1 MKYTVFACAA
11 AALLA
16 PWSAHAL
23 FKVVGPDGRV
33 TYTDRAPAPDA
44 GRVQTV
50 NRDTGRSSSV
60 ELPFALREVASR
72 FPVTLF
78 TAVNCGEPCVLARS
92 HLARRGVPYA
102 ERSATSEEEREAWQ
116 RIVGGT
122 ETPTLKVGSQSLRGF
137 VPAAWDDTLD
147 VAGYPRSS
155 LLPASY
161 QAPAPVPLLPPRAAA
176 PAPAPRPQPAAPA
189 TDTGSNPS
197 AIRF

>member
-1 MKYTVFACAA
+1 MKLTVLACAT

-33 TYTDRAPAPDA
+33 TYTDRAPAPEA

-50 NRDTGRSSSV
+50 NRDTGRSSDA
-60 ELPFALREVASR
+60 ELPFALRQVASR
-72 FPVTLF
+72 FPVTLY
-78 TAVNCGEPCVLARS
+78 TAVNCGEPCVMARG
-92 HLARRGVPYA
+92 HLARRGVPYS
-102 ERSATSEEEREAWQ
+102 ERSATSDEEREAWQ

-122 ETPTLKVGSQSLRGF
+122 ETPTLKIGSQTLRGF

-147 VAGYPRSS
+147 VAGYPRNS

-161 QAPAPVPLLPPRAAA
+161 QPPPPVPLLPPRAASPN
-176 PAPAPRPQPAAPA
+176 PAPPSLPAAPA
-189 TDTGSNPS
+189 ADPGSNPS